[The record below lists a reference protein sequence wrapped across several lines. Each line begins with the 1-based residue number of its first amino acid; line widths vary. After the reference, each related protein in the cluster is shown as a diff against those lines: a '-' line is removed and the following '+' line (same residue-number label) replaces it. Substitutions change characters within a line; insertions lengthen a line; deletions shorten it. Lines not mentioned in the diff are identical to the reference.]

1 MGELLFGIELLVAGM
16 ANGLMYSLVALGFVL
31 IYKASSVFN
40 FAQGAMT
47 LFAALTVVGFMP
59 YAGFLGAVAL
69 TALVMSLVALAAERI
84 VFRPLLGSSQLTVFM
99 GTVGFASILEGA
111 AQMAWGTRPRALK
124 LDIPA
129 DPIKIGEVL
138 VSKTD
143 LVAGAVAAALV
154 ILIVLFFQRTKTG
167 LGLRAIA
174 DDAAAAQVVGIRL
187 HKVWAIAWA
196 LAGIVAIASGVLWG
210 SRIGVHFAMSLIAL
224 KALPVLII
232 GGIDSV
238 AGVIVAGLIVG
249 AAEALGE
256 GFIGTHIG
264 GGVQDVAAY
273 VVALLFLMFKP
284 SGLFGQSAIQRL

>member
-1 MGELLFGIELLVAGM
+1 MGDLLFGIELLVAGM
-16 ANGLMYSLVALGFVL
+16 ANGLMYSMVALGFVL

-40 FAQGAMT
+40 FSQGAMT
-47 LFAALTVVGFMP
+47 LFAALTVVGFVP
-59 YAGFLGAVAL
+59 YVGFFWAVAV
-69 TALVMSLVALAAERI
+69 TVVVMSLVAVGAERI
-84 VFRPLLGSSQLTVFM
+84 VFRPLMGSSQLTIFM
-99 GTVGFASILEGA
+99 GTVGFASILEGV
-111 AQMAWGTRPRALK
+111 AQMGWGTRPRSLK
-124 LDIPA
+124 LDIPPE
-129 DPIKIGEVL
+129 PIEIAGVL

-143 LVAGAVAAALV
+143 LVAGAVAAVLV
-154 ILIVLFFQRTKTG
+154 IAIIFFFHRTKTG

-174 DDAAAAQVVGIRL
+174 DDAAAAQVVGIPL

-196 LAGIVAIASGVLWG
+196 LAGVVAIASGVMWG

-273 VVALLFLMFKP
+273 VVALLFLMVRP
-284 SGLFGQSAIQRL
+284 SGLFGQTAIQRL

>member
-1 MGELLFGIELLVAGM
+1 MGDLLFGIELLISGM

-47 LFAALTVVGFMP
+47 LFAALTVVGFIP
-59 YAGFLGAVAL
+59 YAGFFGGVAI
-69 TALVMSLVALAAERI
+69 TVVVMSLVAIGTERI

-111 AQMAWGTRPRALK
+111 AQMMWGTRPRALR

-129 DPIKIGEVL
+129 DPIMVGEVL

-143 LVAGAVAAALV
+143 LVAAAVATVLV
-154 ILIVLFFQRTKTG
+154 VAIVLFFQRTKTG

-187 HKVWAIAWA
+187 HKVWAIAWT
-196 LAGIVAIASGVLWG
+196 LAGVVAIASGVLWG

-256 GFIGTHIG
+256 GYIGTHIG

-273 VVALLFLMFKP
+273 VVALLFLMVKP
-284 SGLFGQSAIQRL
+284 SGQIGRAHV

>member
-1 MGELLFGIELLVAGM
+1 MGDLTFGIELLITGM
-16 ANGLMYSLVALGFVL
+16 LNGLMYSMVALGFVL

-47 LFAALTVVGFMP
+47 LFAALTVVGLMP
-59 YAGFLGAVAL
+59 YVGFFWALAVS
-69 TALVMSLVALAAERI
+69 ALVMCVVAVGAERI
-84 VFRPLLGSSQLTVFM
+84 VFRPLMGSSQLTVFM

-111 AQMAWGTRPRALK
+111 AQMVWGTRPRGLK
-124 LDIPA
+124 LDIPPSPFQLG
-129 DPIKIGEVL
+129 DVL
-138 VSKTD
+138 VSKAD
-143 LVAGAVAAALV
+143 LFAAGVAGVLVVA
-154 ILIVLFFQRTKTG
+154 IVLFFHRTKTG

-174 DDAAAAQVVGIRL
+174 DDAAAAQVVGIPL
-187 HKVWAIAWA
+187 HKVWAVAWA
-196 LAGIVAIASGVLWG
+196 LAGMVAIAAGVLWG

-256 GFIGTHIG
+256 GYIGTHIG
-264 GGVQDVAAY
+264 GGVQDVMAY

-284 SGLFGQSAIQRL
+284 SGLFGQVAIQRL